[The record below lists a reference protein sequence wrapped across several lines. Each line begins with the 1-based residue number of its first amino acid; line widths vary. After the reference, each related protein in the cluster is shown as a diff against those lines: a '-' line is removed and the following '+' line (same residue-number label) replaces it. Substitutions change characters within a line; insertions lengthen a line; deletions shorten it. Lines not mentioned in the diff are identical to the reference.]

1 MTMSSGRDGPV
12 PFRAASSGLSRLR
25 THLTGSATLQA
36 SALPSSLVINSR
48 SFPQPPLS
56 PLPVSVSP
64 PCASPLPPQ
73 VQCGA
78 ASEALTQCLRNHGLS
93 LDPMLLV
100 SEPSPQ
106 SDLCLPALHAYQRCG
121 RDVLLVLELTRQGG
135 CQAEVAAARRC
146 NEAPSANCESAELAA
161 MLCLQRG
168 AASRPPD

>member
-1 MTMSSGRDGPV
+1 MSSGRDGPV

-25 THLTGSATLQA
+25 THLTGSATLQ
-36 SALPSSLVINSR
+36 
-48 SFPQPPLS
+48 
-56 PLPVSVSP
+56 
-64 PCASPLPPQ
+64 

-100 SEPSPQ
+100 SEPSLQ

>member
-1 MTMSSGRDGPV
+1 MCSSRDGPV
-12 PFRAASSGLSRLR
+12 PFRASSSGLSRLR

-36 SALPSSLVINSR
+36 SALPSLLVINSR
-48 SFPQPPLS
+48 SFPATATSPRECLPAMCLS
-56 PLPVSVSP
+56 P
-64 PCASPLPPQ
+64 PPQ

-78 ASEALTQCLRNHGLS
+78 ASEALTQCLRSHGLS

-100 SEPSPQ
+100 SEPSLQ